1 MPKMKNTS
9 ERYALLIKVIPI
21 LIAFVA
27 ITCIALSVGTTE
39 SNFYNQEQTTGNS
52 YGAWT
57 SILWT
62 QTTQSDFDAGNL
74 TNVSTTISP
83 GNVTLAGVTNCTGWY
98 CPWNFR
104 KKITINHTKVNATQ
118 TDFPVLI
125 SLSADADLASSSL
138 ANGNDILFTSADGT
152 TKLDHEIE
160 NFTVSNG
167 KLIAWVRILSLSSST
182 DTVLYLYFNNSA
194 ASSQQNAAGVWNSNF
209 KGVWHLK
216 ESASGVAGE
225 FKDSTSNANNGQG
238 GSGAVPVRTSSG
250 LIGDAQDYNGTH
262 YISVPNTAS
271 LQPTSAISLSG
282 WIYLRTFGSGFDNDP
297 ILRKG
302 DDNPNN
308 YQLAVDSS
316 GAVPQIHLLLDESEE
331 IGLAGA
337 TTISPNTWYYIAGT
351 WNGTIRTIYL
361 NGNQDN
367 SSSRTGTI
375 GTDNRPLYLG
385 GRTGLTDSID
395 GILDEV
401 RISNISR
408 SAFWI
413 ETEYNNQ
420 NSPLTFYTVGTK
432 ASPPSD
438 YVPLGTIASAVF
450 DTTFPLTQWDQLA
463 WDSETVVGTTN
474 STFDVRASDTL
485 FARDDT
491 TPSWTIAGWPSPVSS
506 GLPSGRYLQW
516 RASLSTNDPS
526 KTPTLNEVRVWYT

>member
-9 ERYALLIKVIPI
+9 DRYALLIKGIPI

-160 NFTVSNG
+160 NFTVSDG
-167 KLIAWVRILSLSSST
+167 KLIAWVRIPSLSSST

-225 FKDSTSNANNGQG
+225 YKDSTSNANNGQG
-238 GSGAVPVRTSSG
+238 GSGAVPVQTGSG
-250 LIGDAQDYNGTH
+250 LIGYAQDYNGTP
-262 YISVPNTAS
+262 YISVPNAAS
-271 LQPTSAISLSG
+271 LQPTSTISLSG
-282 WIYLRTFGSGFDNDP
+282 WIYLRTFGSGTDIDP
-297 ILRKG
+297 IIRKG
-302 DDNPNN
+302 DSNPNN
-308 YQLAVDSS
+308 YQLGVDS
-316 GAVPQIHLLLDESEE
+316 GAGVPQIHMMLDENDNA
-331 IGLAGA
+331 GLAGT
-337 TTISPNTWYYIAGT
+337 TTILPNTWYYIAGT
-351 WNGTIRTIYL
+351 WDGTTRQVYL
-361 NGNQDN
+361 NGNQD
-367 SSSRTGTI
+367 SSGSRTGTI
-375 GTDNRPLYLG
+375 GTDTRELYLG
-385 GRTGLTDSID
+385 GRIGLTDSIN

-401 RISNISR
+401 RISNINR
-408 SAFWI
+408 STSWI
-413 ETEYNNQ
+413 MTEYNNQ
-420 NSPLTFYTVGTK
+420 NSPSTFYSLGVSE
-432 ASPPSD
+432 SPIGA
-438 YVPLGTIASAVF
+438 YAPLGTIASQVK
-450 DTTFPLTQWDQLA
+450 DTAETGARWDALEWDEGLA
-463 WDSETVVGTTN
+463 GGTDI
-474 STFDVRASDTL
+474 TFDVRASNTPFLKDNTTL
-485 FARDDT
+485 
-491 TPSWTIAGWPSPVSS
+491 SWTSAGGTSPVYT
-506 GLPSGRYLQW
+506 LPSGRYFQW
-516 RASLSTNDPS
+516 RTTLATLDTSQ
-526 KTPTLNEVRVWYT
+526 TPVLNEVRTYYT

>member
-1 MPKMKNTS
+1 MKSTTIGIIVLILFVTS
-9 ERYALLIKVIPI
+9 
-21 LIAFVA
+21 
-27 ITCIALSVGTTE
+27 LSTFGSTHAYFSSRQVSGPNLVSTW
-39 SNFYNQEQTTGNS
+39 QS
-52 YGAWT
+52 Y
-57 SILWT
+57 LWT
-62 QTTQSDFDAGNL
+62 QTTQSDFNAGNL

-83 GNVTLAGVTNCTGWY
+83 GDVTLANVTNCTGWY

-104 KKITINHTKVNATQ
+104 KKITIDHTKVAATLAN
-118 TDFPVLI
+118 FPFLI
-125 SLSADADLASSSL
+125 SLATDAELASSAL
-138 ANGNDILFTSADGT
+138 ASGNDILFTSADGT

-167 KLIAWVRILSLSSST
+167 KLIAWVRIPSLSSST
-182 DTVLYLYFNNSA
+182 DTDLYLYFNNSA
-194 ASSQQNAAGVWNSNF
+194 ASNQQNAVGVWDSNF
-209 KGVWHLK
+209 SGVWHLK

-302 DDNPNN
+302 EINPNN

-375 GTDNRPLYLG
+375 GTDTRPLYLG
-385 GRTGLTDSID
+385 GRIGGTDLID

-408 SAFWI
+408 SASWI
-413 ETEYNNQ
+413 TTEYNNQ

-438 YVPLGTIASAVF
+438 YVPFGTIDSAVF
-450 DTTFPLTQWDQLA
+450 DTTFPLTQWDQLE
-463 WDSETVVGTTN
+463 WDSATVGGTTN
-474 STFDVRASDTL
+474 ITFDVRASDTP

-491 TPSWTIAGWPSPVSS
+491 TPSWTVAGWPSPVSS
-506 GLPSGRYLQW
+506 GMPSGRYLQW
-516 RASLSTNDPS
+516 RASLSTSDPS